1 MQREC
6 DFPESNND
14 FVPFLGTQVRV
25 SIEGNLEYKF
35 YRKLQK
41 KNITL
46 HYKSHHPLKT
56 KIEVIKNFY
65 RAAEMSSFSPEYAEE
80 SFQVVD
86 HLLVLRCNGYTNPRQ
101 MQLTRMTGLV
111 MPKNTSNV
119 MLKLPYISEYVS
131 KEILR
136 FIKKRKL
143 PISVVFTP
151 SKKLRDLLCSSR
163 PYDKARCTMRN
174 CRICAN
180 LEDNV
185 TCTVKYPVYLITCN
199 LCQEIYCGESSRSL
213 HDRLS
218 EHLRFATNSTKSSYN
233 YKDEALAIHYRDHH
247 HGLKPNLSF
256 RLLETEPKTVNRK
269 ILEAMYIHKLEPKLN
284 DKEECILLKRF
295 LID

>member
-1 MQREC
+1 
-6 DFPESNND
+6 
-14 FVPFLGTQVRV
+14 
-25 SIEGNLEYKF
+25 
-35 YRKLQK
+35 
-41 KNITL
+41 
-46 HYKSHHPLKT
+46 
-56 KIEVIKNFY
+56 
-65 RAAEMSSFSPEYAEE
+65 MS
-80 SFQVVD
+80 
-86 HLLVLRCNGYTNPRQ
+86 
-101 MQLTRMTGLV
+101 
-111 MPKNTSNV
+111 
-119 MLKLPYISEYVS
+119 KLPYISEYVS

-151 SKKLRDLLCSSR
+151 GKKLRDLLCSSR
-163 PYDKARCTMRN
+163 PYDKARCTIRN

-180 LEDNV
+180 LENNV

-218 EHLRFATNSTKSSYN
+218 EHVRFVTNPTKSS
-233 YKDEALAIHYRDHH
+233 YKDEALAIQYRDHH

-284 DKEECILLKRF
+284 DKEECISLKRF
-295 LID
+295 LIS